1 MKMDKQME
9 KWVLQSTCDEVFF
22 GMTKEEEDERCN
34 RLSFKELNG
43 INDAEVIA
51 SKFRFYKN
59 QVLLYGQLEA
69 EKNITKLI
77 LMGML

>member
-1 MKMDKQME
+1 MDKQME

-22 GMTKEEEDERCN
+22 GMTREEEDERSK
-34 RLSFKELNG
+34 RLAYKELNH
-43 INDAEVIA
+43 IDDAEVIA

-69 EKNITKLI
+69 EKKITKLI